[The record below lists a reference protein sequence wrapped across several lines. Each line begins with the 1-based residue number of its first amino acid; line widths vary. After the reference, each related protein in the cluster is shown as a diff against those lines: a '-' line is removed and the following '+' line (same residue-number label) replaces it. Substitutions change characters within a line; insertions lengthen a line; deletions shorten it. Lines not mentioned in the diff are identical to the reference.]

1 MIKTREELIY
11 LLTKAAELEHLLVC
25 QYLFAAFSIKR
36 FEHEGLTPLQQNAVD
51 EWGQKLLLISR
62 QEMEH
67 LGLVSNILTS
77 IGAMPHFER
86 PAFPHTGSYYPF
98 PLVLERLNLEAVQ
111 RFACVEKPMDVQNP
125 LCKEPAPPNQMLSLG
140 SPTTFTSVAQLY
152 ALIRDA
158 ITEIPMSDAD
168 LFIGPPSAQVGGG
181 ELDLDFGRIG
191 AVGGVYDVTLFPV
204 YDRPT
209 ALQAVDLITEQGE
222 GTPHSIPDEP
232 SHYTRFLEMYGE
244 MKNFMAEDPSF
255 NPARNIVPN
264 PRIWEHDNV
273 RGSTLITDPMT
284 REVMLFFNHSYELML
299 MMMIRFYAH
308 TDETTEEINI
318 LKYAAFFPFMT
329 MVIRPLG
336 EMLTT
341 MPAFDKQPDGP
352 RAGAGFEL
360 NYIHSF
366 LPHKKAA
373 WTLMSERMTVISNE
387 MARVAKLPKAPPGL
401 AYISE
406 SIALVNRNFTQ
417 NLIAK

>member
-1 MIKTREELIY
+1 MLKTREELIY

-36 FEHEGLTPLQQNAVD
+36 FEQEGLTPLQQNAVD
-51 EWGQKLLLISR
+51 EWGQRLLLISR

-67 LGLVSNILTS
+67 LGLVSNILTA

-86 PAFPHTGSYYPF
+86 PAFPNTGPYYPF
-98 PLVLERLNLEAVQ
+98 PLVLEKLNLETIQ
-111 RFACVEKPMDVQNP
+111 RFVCVEKPLDVKSP
-125 LCKEPAPPNQMLSLG
+125 LCKEPPPPGQLQDLG
-140 SPTTFTSVAQLY
+140 SPTSFNSVAQLY
-152 ALIRDA
+152 QLIRDA
-158 ITEIPMSDAD
+158 ITDIPIPDSD
-168 LFIGPPSAQVGGG
+168 LFIGPKSAQVGGA
-181 ELDLDFGRIG
+181 ELDLDFGRVG

-204 YDRPT
+204 YDRVT

-222 GTPHSIPDEP
+222 GTPHVKPDEP
-232 SHYTRFLEMYGE
+232 SHYARFLETYGE
-244 MKNFMAEDPSF
+244 MKKFIAEDPQF
-255 NPARNIVPN
+255 DPARNVVSN

-273 RGSTLITDPMT
+273 KGSTLITDPMT

-308 TDETTEEINI
+308 TDETPDEINI

-341 MPAFDKQPDGP
+341 MPAFQGQPNGP

-366 LPHKKAA
+366 LPHKSAA
-373 WTLMSERMTVISNE
+373 WTLMSERMNTISTE
-387 MARVAKLPKAPPGL
+387 MARVSKLPQAPKGL
-401 AYISE
+401 EYIAE

-417 NLIAK
+417 NLMGK